1 MIHVTGR
8 LICANDAQ
16 RQIVLAHLPAH
27 IEASRAEPGCLTFNV
42 QPTENPLVW
51 ELDESFAT
59 AEDFAAHQQRT
70 KASIWGQVSGE
81 IGRDF
86 TFTEA

>member
-1 MIHVTGR
+1 MIHVTGT
-8 LICANDAQ
+8 LICANEAQ

-27 IEASRAEPGCLTFNV
+27 IEASRAEPGCLKFNV
-42 QPTENPLVW
+42 QPTENPLIW
-51 ELDESFAT
+51 RLDESFAT
-59 AEDFAAHQQRT
+59 TEDFNMHQQRT
-70 KASIWGQVSGE
+70 KASLWGQVSSE